1 VAADRTSNGSD
12 DAPLGDRLQPSLL
25 DRLTDHAPDTRT
37 ESADQVAMT
46 RTRLRRAV
54 LRDLAWLFN
63 AINFEADQSLADH
76 PHARTS
82 TLNYGIPALSG
93 TKLTEINFSDFD
105 QALTDAIIAF
115 EPRLL
120 ADTVHVQSMTTEDQ
134 IAHQNMLGFEVR
146 AKLWAMPYPLELL
159 LRSNL
164 DLESGLVVLQEQ
176 SGPAA

>member
-1 VAADRTSNGSD
+1 MADAKERASED
-12 DAPLGDRLQPSLL
+12 RLVGDRLQPSLL
-25 DRLTDHAPDTRT
+25 DRLTDDEPLKQSEPQDA
-37 ESADQVAMT
+37 AAMT

-93 TKLTEINFSDFD
+93 TKLTEINFSEFD

-134 IAHQNMLGFEVR
+134 LAHKNMLGFEVR

-176 SGPAA
+176 SGPAG

>member
-1 VAADRTSNGSD
+1 MPADRPSNALD
-12 DAPLGDRLQPSLL
+12 DAPIGDRLQPSLL
-25 DRLTDHAPDTRT
+25 DRLTDEAPDKRT
-37 ESADQVAMT
+37 ETPDQVAMT

-63 AINFEADQSLADH
+63 AINLEADQSLADH
-76 PHARTS
+76 PFARAS
-82 TLNYGIPALSG
+82 TINYGIPALSG
-93 TKLTEINFSDFD
+93 TKLAELNFSEFD

-120 ADTVHVQSMTTEDQ
+120 ADTVHVRSMTTEDQ
-134 IAHQNMLGFEVR
+134 LAHQNMLGFEVR

-164 DLESGLVVLQEQ
+164 DLESGLVVLREQ